1 MKVVLRSDIAGVGR
15 RGDIVD
21 VADGH
26 ARNYLLPRGMAFAAT
41 AGAVNQANAM
51 RKARDLRE
59 TADREAAQTI
69 AGQLK
74 DRTITITAK
83 AGAEGRLF
91 GSVTAADIAD
101 ALSSQ
106 AGIEVDRKKVV
117 SQPIRAVG
125 AHSAILRLH
134 ADVECNIA
142 LNIVAG

>member
-21 VADGH
+21 VSDGH

-41 AGAVNQANAM
+41 PGAVNQANAM

-74 DRTITITAK
+74 DRTLTITAK

-117 SQPIRAVG
+117 SQPIRSVG
-125 AHSAILRLH
+125 AHTAVLRLH

-142 LNIVAG
+142 LNVVAG

>member
-91 GSVTAADIAD
+91 GSVTAAVIAD